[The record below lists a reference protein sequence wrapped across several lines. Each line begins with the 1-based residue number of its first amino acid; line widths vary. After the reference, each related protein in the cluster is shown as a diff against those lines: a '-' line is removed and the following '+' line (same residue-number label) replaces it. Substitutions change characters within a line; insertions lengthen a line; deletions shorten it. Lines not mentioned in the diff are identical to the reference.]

1 MTQKQIFI
9 NRRTGEV
16 VELPVLR
23 PAIYQFNYI
32 QATAEMLAGSGW
44 FVSDTDPGYRGKPTT
59 PKN

>member
-1 MTQKQIFI
+1 MTQ

-44 FVSDTDPGYRGKPTT
+44 FVSDTDPGYRGKP
-59 PKN
+59 KN